1 MNVITTYP
9 SCPYEC
15 RYCWANEPLWRYR
28 LRNPKPIEKAL
39 KFANA
44 GKPRTIMVS
53 YTTEPYQPVEE
64 KKRITRKVLE
74 ILAPTQHCIM
84 VLTKNPA
91 LAVKRDMD
99 LLTHPN
105 VLLGTTLTALKK
117 IDDEPFAPP
126 NDERVS
132 ALKSAYKN
140 GVCTWALIEPW
151 IPDVTFPDEIIS
163 ETHRFIDFYV
173 IGKLNYET
181 RHGYPK
187 VPTTFYC
194 ERLPRIIKLLAEL
207 KKPFVLKEKLEKT
220 CADCRSPKGCSY
232 ESV

>member
-1 MNVITTYP
+1 
-9 SCPYEC
+9 
-15 RYCWANEPLWRYR
+15 
-28 LRNPKPIEKAL
+28 
-39 KFANA
+39 
-44 GKPRTIMVS
+44 MVS